1 MSLGLFNKRGVDFC
15 PRRRIVLQS
24 VKQRFAIFPPI
35 FVEVSNIIQ
44 RPKKSLELIFI
55 SDNIKEFASKFNS
68 SINGTNLSFRNVK
81 TKESNLGLE

>member
-1 MSLGLFNKRGVDFC
+1 LSKEEDLH
-15 PRRRIVLQS
+15 P
-24 VKQRFAIFPPI
+24 VKHGFAIFPQI

-44 RPKKSLELIFI
+44 RPEKSLELIFI

-68 SINGTNLSFRNVK
+68 SINRTNLSFSNIK

>member
-1 MSLGLFNKRGVDFC
+1 MSLDLFNKRGVDFC

-24 VKQRFAIFPPI
+24 VKQGFAIFPQI
-35 FVEVSNIIQ
+35 FVEVSNIIL

-55 SDNIKEFASKFNS
+55 SNKIREFAGQFNS